1 MEGSG
6 LGAQVEFVGN
16 YFPINYLYGGKGDIS
31 PPHQDCSRK
40 SSHQGDLVVSGLGG
54 YSRCPGRTGAA
65 TAGGPCTQGC
75 SSGGPPLYFRV
86 SFRAH
91 PLYFRVSFR
100 AHPLYFRVFFRAHP
114 LYFRVSSRAHPL
126 YPRVSFEAHLQYPR
140 VYLGPSH

>member
-1 MEGSG
+1 MEGSS

-31 PPHQDCSRK
+31 PPAPRLFTK
-40 SSHQGDLVVSGLGG
+40 KLAPRGLG
-54 YSRCPGRTGAA
+54 RFWAGRLQRLSWADGGGDSWRARYPRVSLGAY
-65 TAGGPCTQGC
+65 
-75 SSGGPPLYFRV
+75 PLYLRV

-91 PLYFRVSFR
+91 PLYFRVS
-100 AHPLYFRVFFRAHP
+100 FRAHP